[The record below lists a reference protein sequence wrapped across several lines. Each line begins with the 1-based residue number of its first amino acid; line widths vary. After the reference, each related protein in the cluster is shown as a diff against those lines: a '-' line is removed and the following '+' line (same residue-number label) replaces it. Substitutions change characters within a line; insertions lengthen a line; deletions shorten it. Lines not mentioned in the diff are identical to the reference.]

1 MFLDFKTPK
10 EIPDN
15 CAKYLKMYTNGE
27 LTLPDYVKQLK
38 ICKQNEEIATQIA
51 KTSKSGL
58 NFYPYY
64 IVLDFFNAKDMSTRI
79 PLVTDFWQPNF
90 FRSPA
95 GTCFRVIITHLL
107 N

>member
-51 KTSKSGL
+51 KTSKKDVYKNSFGYRFL
-58 NFYPYY
+58 AAQ
-64 IVLDFFNAKDMSTRI
+64 FFSKPGRDLFQGYHYS
-79 PLVTDFWQPNF
+79 
-90 FRSPA
+90 
-95 GTCFRVIITHLL
+95 LL